1 MIEEIWRAIE
11 EEFSGE
17 NAKAYINRIWK
28 NSRFNSFDK
37 LRKTAWEI
45 WEIMGKIGLIR
56 EIIEY
61 PADGI
66 THYGGWIMPEAW
78 DVEDAYLEIIEPQVD
93 KPLLASYKKCPY
105 SPMMF
110 SAPTPE
116 EGIECEVVYEDSD
129 VRGKIVLTNSMGVD
143 KAIELFKRGAVGI
156 ISDYLAV
163 LGKPYGKED
172 KYYEKAVQL
181 HNYTIPPWKMEG
193 KGFGFSLSPS
203 QGRRLRELMEKGKVR
218 VRAIVRTRN
227 YNGRIPLV
235 SGLLEGESDEEIVIT
250 AHLCEPGAN
259 DNASG
264 CAVGLEV
271 VRAIKSCID
280 KGKLKPL
287 QRGIRLLFG
296 FEVRSLQAFI
306 NTIPNLRHFIAGI
319 NLDMVG
325 ADPSDARAVCNLAF
339 NFTPSYTDFL
349 ALHLL
354 ERLRRDHP
362 LFNHKI
368 QKFVIDDNIMGEPF
382 VGVPFCLLGGW
393 PDAYYHNSLD
403 TPDIISPVYLSAFGK
418 VAGSYCYFL
427 ANSGFEEAISLA
439 RFVKEKGE
447 EEISRISQ
455 RASFEGNVE
464 EAIKQID
471 LAVERNVQRLQSL
484 KRLVRGRGFV
494 PTAEELERNKG
505 FFAPGSYLFKDEE
518 LKRYISELSER
529 LYEFGEEKKREMERD
544 LAYISR
550 MRGGRKTE
558 GEGEVDNEFAINEK
572 GRKIVPL
579 RLFKG
584 VVSFEFL
591 NEKEKERLEKLCGVK
606 AGWGAPDWVQIALFL
621 SNGRRNLV
629 EIYEILL
636 KEGINVK
643 FEALVNL
650 MELLREKGLV
660 RFRPYLTKEDFKRA
674 FAELGLPKG
683 AIVMVHSSLSRFG
696 YVEGGADTV
705 IDALLESIGEEG
717 TLVMPA
723 LSFSWLGN
731 PPFEKEKT
739 PSRVGAITEAFRKRK
754 GVLRSSH
761 PTHSIC
767 AFGPKAEL
775 IVSRHSPDEP
785 VFSKEG
791 AFGKLYELDAFILM
805 LAPLNTNTLMH
816 MAEEWGGVP
825 LPDFLGHII
834 ENGERKVVKIRKA
847 PWHVNFEPHYRI
859 LFRRGLIKSTKLGEE
874 EVYLMRARD
883 VVDISL
889 ENIRKN
895 PLMVTVEGCECAFCR
910 HIREK
915 ISHSL

>member
-1 MIEEIWRAIE
+1 MIERIWKAIE

-17 NAKAYINRIWK
+17 NTKAYINRIWK
-28 NSRFNSFDK
+28 NSRFNSFEK
-37 LRKTAWEI
+37 IRKTAREI
-45 WEIMGKIGLIR
+45 WEIMGEMGLIR

-78 DVEDAYLEIIEPQVD
+78 DVEDASLEIIEPQVD
-93 KPLLASYKKCPY
+93 KPLLASYKKCPH
-105 SPMMF
+105 SLMMF
-110 SAPTPE
+110 SAPTPQK
-116 EGIECEVVYEDSD
+116 GIECEVVFEDSD
-129 VRGKIVLTNSMGVD
+129 VEGKIVLTNSIGVD
-143 KAIELFKRGAVGI
+143 KAIEWFKRGAVGI

-181 HNYTIPPWKMEG
+181 HNYTIPPWRMER
-193 KGFGFSLSPS
+193 KGFGFSLPPS
-203 QGRRLRELMEKGKVR
+203 QGRKLRKLLEKGKVK
-218 VRAIVRTRN
+218 VRAIVRTKN
-227 YNGRIPLV
+227 YNGSIPLV
-235 SGLLEGESDEEIVIT
+235 SGLLEGKSDEEIVIT

-271 VRAIKSCID
+271 VRAIKALIE
-280 KGKLKPL
+280 KGKLEPL

-296 FEVRSLQAFI
+296 FEVRSLQAFL
-306 NTIPNLRHFIAGI
+306 NTYPHLHRFVAGI

-325 ADPSDARAVCNLAF
+325 ADPSDARSVCNLAF

-362 LFNHKI
+362 LFNYKI

-382 VGVPFCLLGGW
+382 VGVPFSLLGSW

-403 TPDIISPVYLSAFGK
+403 TPDIISPVYLPAFGK

-455 RASFEGNVE
+455 KASFEGKVE
-464 EAIKQID
+464 ETIKQID
-471 LAVERNVQRLQSL
+471 LAVDRNVQRLQSL
-484 KRLVRGRGFV
+484 RRLVRGRGFV
-494 PTAEELERNKG
+494 PTAEELERNKD

-518 LKRYISELSER
+518 LKRYVSELSQR
-529 LYEFGEEKKREMERD
+529 LYEFAERKKREMERD

-550 MRGGRKTE
+550 MRGRREAERE
-558 GEGEVDNEFAINEK
+558 GEIDRWELDEK

-579 RLFKG
+579 RTFRG
-584 VVSFEFL
+584 AVSFEFL
-591 NEKEKERLEKLCGVK
+591 REEEKGRLEELWGFK
-606 AGWGAPDWVQIALFL
+606 AGWGAPDWVQIVLFF
-621 SNGRRNLV
+621 SNGKRNLK
-629 EIYEILL
+629 EIYELL
-636 KEGINVK
+636 LNDGENVK
-643 FEALVNL
+643 FEMLVNL
-650 MELLREKGLV
+650 MEFLKEKGLV
-660 RFRPYLTKEDFKRA
+660 RFRPFLTKEDFKRA

-683 AIVMVHSSLSRFG
+683 AIAMVHSSLSRFG

-739 PSRVGAITEAFRKRK
+739 PSRVGTITEAFRKRK

-775 IVSRHSPDEP
+775 IVSQHSPDKP

-825 LPDFLGHII
+825 LPDFVGHII
-834 ENGERKVVKIRKA
+834 EDGKRKVVKIRNA
-847 PWHVNFEPHYRI
+847 PWHVNFEPHYKI
-859 LFRRGLIKSTKLGEE
+859 LFQRRLIRSTRLGEE

-889 ENIRKN
+889 ENIKAN
-895 PLMVTVEGCECAFCR
+895 PLMVTVKGCECAFCR
-910 HIREK
+910 YIREK
-915 ISHSL
+915 ISQSL

>member
-1 MIEEIWRAIE
+1 MIEKIWKAIG

-28 NSRFNSFDK
+28 NSRFNSFDEI
-37 LRKTAWEI
+37 RKTAWEI
-45 WEIMGKIGLIR
+45 WEIMGENGLIR

-78 DVEDAYLEIIEPQVD
+78 DVEDAFLEIIEPQVD
-93 KPLLASYKKCPY
+93 KPLIASYKKCPY
-105 SPMMF
+105 SLMMY
-110 SAPTPE
+110 SSPTPE
-116 EGIECEVVYEDSD
+116 EGIECQVVFEDWD
-129 VRGKIVLTNSMGVD
+129 VEGKIVLTNSIGVD
-143 KAIELFKRGAVGI
+143 KALELFKRGAVGI
-156 ISDYLAV
+156 ISDYIAV

-181 HNYTIPPWKMEG
+181 HNYTIPPWKMER

-203 QGRRLRELMEKGKVR
+203 EGRKLRQLMEKGKVK
-218 VRAIVRTRN
+218 VRAVVKTNN
-227 YNGRIPLV
+227 YNGSIPLV
-235 SGLLEGESDEEIVIT
+235 SGLLEGESDEEIMIT

-271 VRAIKSCID
+271 VRAIKSCIE
-280 KGKLKPL
+280 KGKLEPL

-296 FEVRSLQAFI
+296 FEVRSLQAFL
-306 NTIPNLRHFIAGI
+306 NTYPNLRRFVAGI

-325 ADPSDARAVCNLAF
+325 ADPSDARSVCNLAF

-354 ERLRRDHP
+354 ERLRQEHP
-362 LFNHKI
+362 LFNYKI
-368 QKFVIDDNIMGEPF
+368 QKFVIDDNILGEPF
-382 VGVPFCLLGGW
+382 VGAPFCLLGSW

-403 TPDIISPVYLSAFGK
+403 TPNIISPVYLSAFGK
-418 VAGSYCYFL
+418 IAGSYCYFL
-427 ANSGFEEAISLA
+427 ANSGFEEAIFLA
-439 RFVKEKGE
+439 RFVKEKAE

-455 RASFEGNVE
+455 VAIFDGKVE
-464 EAIKQID
+464 ETVKQID
-471 LAVERNVQRLQSL
+471 LTVERNVQRLQSL
-484 KRLVRGRGFV
+484 RRLVRGRGFV
-494 PTAEELERNKG
+494 PTAEELKRNKD

-518 LKRYISELSER
+518 LKRYIPELSER
-529 LYEFGEEKKREMERD
+529 LCEFAEEKKRGIERD
-544 LAYISR
+544 LAYIS
-550 MRGGRKTE
+550 GVKGRKEAE
-558 GEGEVDNEFAINEK
+558 GKREIENRGEQDEK
-572 GRKIVPL
+572 GRRIVPL
-579 RLFKG
+579 RMFKG
-584 VVSFEFL
+584 AVSFEFL
-591 NEKEKERLEKLCGVK
+591 DEEEKDRLEELCGFK
-606 AGWGAPDWVQIALFL
+606 AGWGAPEWVQIALFL
-621 SNGRRNLV
+621 SNGRRNLG

-636 KEGINVK
+636 KEGACVK
-643 FEALVNL
+643 FEVLVNL
-650 MELLREKGLV
+650 MKLLSEKGLM

-723 LSFSWLGN
+723 FSFSWVGN
-731 PPFEKEKT
+731 PPFEKERT

-775 IVSRHSPDEP
+775 IVSQHSPDKP

-791 AFGKLYELDAFILM
+791 TFGKLYELDAFILM

-825 LPDFLGHII
+825 MPDFLGHII
-834 ENGERKVVKIRKA
+834 ENGERKVVRIRKA

-859 LFRRGLIKSTKLGEE
+859 LFQKGLIKSTKLGEK

-889 ENIRKN
+889 ENIKAN
-895 PLMVTVEGCECAFCR
+895 PMMVTVEGCECAFCR
-910 HIREK
+910 HIRER
-915 ISHSL
+915 ISKSR

>member
-1 MIEEIWRAIE
+1 MIEEIWRTIE

-17 NAKAYINRIWK
+17 NAKAYINRIWR

-45 WEIMGKIGLIR
+45 WEIMEEIGLIR

-78 DVEDAYLEIIEPQVD
+78 DVEEAYLEIIEPQVD
-93 KPLLASYKKCPY
+93 KPLLASYKKCPH
-105 SPMMF
+105 SLMMF
-110 SAPTPE
+110 SAPTSKK
-116 EGIECEVVYEDSD
+116 GIECEVVFEDPD
-129 VRGKIVLTNSMGVD
+129 VKGKIVLTNSIGVD

-181 HNYTIPPWKMEG
+181 HNYTIPPWKLEG

-203 QGRRLRELMEKGKVR
+203 QGRKLRELMEKGKVR

-227 YNGRIPLV
+227 YNGSIPLV
-235 SGLLEGESDEEIVIT
+235 SGLLEGENDEEIVIT

-271 VRAIKSCID
+271 VRAIKSSIE
-280 KGKLKPL
+280 KGKLEPL

-325 ADPSDARAVCNLAF
+325 ADPSDARSVCNLAF
-339 NFTPSYTDFL
+339 NFTSSYTDFL

-354 ERLRRDHP
+354 ERLRRDQP
-362 LFNHKI
+362 LFNYKI

-382 VGVPFCLLGGW
+382 VGVPFCLLGSW

-447 EEISRISQ
+447 EEIGRISQ

-464 EAIKQID
+464 EAIKQIN

-494 PTAEELERNKG
+494 PTAEELERNKD

-529 LYEFGEEKKREMERD
+529 LYEFAEEKKREVERD

-550 MRGGRKTE
+550 MRGE
-558 GEGEVDNEFAINEK
+558 GENEGEVDNKFEINEE

-584 VVSFEFL
+584 SVSFEFL
-591 NEKEKERLEKLCGVK
+591 KEEEKERLEELCGVK
-606 AGWGAPDWVQIALFL
+606 AGWGAPDWVQISLFL
-621 SNGRRNLV
+621 SNGKRNLG

-731 PPFEKEKT
+731 PPFVKERT

-775 IVSRHSPDEP
+775 IVSKHSPDEP

-847 PWHVNFEPHYRI
+847 PWHVNF
-859 LFRRGLIKSTKLGEE
+859 
-874 EVYLMRARD
+874 VYNS
-883 VVDISL
+883 ITF
-889 ENIRKN
+889 ET
-895 PLMVTVEGCECAFCR
+895 P
-910 HIREK
+910 
-915 ISHSL
+915 

>member
-1 MIEEIWRAIE
+1 MIEEIWKAIE

-17 NAKAYINRIWK
+17 NAKAYINRIWR

-45 WEIMGKIGLIR
+45 WEIMEEIGLIW

-66 THYGGWIMPEAW
+66 THYGGWVLPEAW
-78 DVEDAYLEIIEPQVD
+78 DVGDAYLEIIEPQVD
-93 KPLLASYKKCPY
+93 KPLLASYKKCPH
-105 SPMMF
+105 SLMMF

-116 EGIECEVVYEDSD
+116 ERIECEVVYEDSD
-129 VRGKIVLTNSMGVD
+129 VRGKIVLTNSMGAD

-181 HNYTIPPWKMEG
+181 HNYTIPPWKLEG

-203 QGRRLRELMEKGKVR
+203 QGRKLRELMEKGKVR

-227 YNGRIPLV
+227 YNGSIPLV

-264 CAVGLEV
+264 CAVGLEIA
-271 VRAIKSCID
+271 RAIKSCID

-296 FEVRSLQAFI
+296 FEVRSLQAFL
-306 NTIPNLRHFIAGI
+306 NTIPNLRRFIAGI

-354 ERLRRDHP
+354 ERLRRDHS
-362 LFNHKI
+362 LFNYKI
-368 QKFVIDDNIMGEPF
+368 QKFVIDDNILGEPF
-382 VGVPFCLLGGW
+382 VGVPFCLLGSW
-393 PDAYYHNSLD
+393 PDAHYHNSLD

-484 KRLVRGRGFV
+484 RRLVRGRGFV
-494 PTAEELERNKG
+494 PTAEELERNKD
-505 FFAPGSYLFKDEE
+505 FFAPGSYLSKDEE

-558 GEGEVDNEFAINEK
+558 REGEVDNEFAINEK

-650 MELLREKGLV
+650 MELLREKELV

-705 IDALLESIGEEG
+705 IDAILESIGEEG

-785 VFSKEG
+785 VFSKEE

-825 LPDFLGHII
+825 LPDFLGHIV

-883 VVDISL
+883 VVDVSL
-889 ENIRKN
+889 LNIRKN

-910 HIREK
+910 YIREK
-915 ISHSL
+915 ISYSL